1 MVEIACDR
9 KGTHSLQALV
19 ALVSRDS
26 EEQLLRETL
35 QNHIVELSFVKYY
48 LFKDRLMTLGSSRNT
63 SCPKIDCF
71 NLFE

>member
-26 EEQLLRETL
+26 EEQLLRDTL
-35 QNHIVELSFVKYY
+35 KNHIVELSFVR
-48 LFKDRLMTLGSSRNT
+48 FGSYSRNINT
-63 SCPKIDCF
+63 LRIHKEHISFK
-71 NLFE
+71 N